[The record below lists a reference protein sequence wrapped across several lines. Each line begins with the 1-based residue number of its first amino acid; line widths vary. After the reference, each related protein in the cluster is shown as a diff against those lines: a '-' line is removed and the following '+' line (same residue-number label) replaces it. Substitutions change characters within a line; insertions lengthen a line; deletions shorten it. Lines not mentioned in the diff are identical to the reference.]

1 MFVSVYNYKLNETAT
16 NTISQSFSEEDFE
29 KGFFLSVKTFIHFTM
44 TAAKRLK
51 ELIIQDRNN
60 FDAAFPKLIET
71 AMAGLPSETS
81 SAIAHFEKVCS

>member
-1 MFVSVYNYKLNETAT
+1 
-16 NTISQSFSEEDFE
+16 
-29 KGFFLSVKTFIHFTM
+29 M